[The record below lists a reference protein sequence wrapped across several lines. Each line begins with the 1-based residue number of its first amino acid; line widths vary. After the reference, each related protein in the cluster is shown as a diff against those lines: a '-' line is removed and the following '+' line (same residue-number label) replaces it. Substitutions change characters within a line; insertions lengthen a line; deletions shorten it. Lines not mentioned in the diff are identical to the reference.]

1 MDEAAKRVTGVLDE
15 FQKKQDDFLLD
26 LPIKAAG
33 GAAVGLTFGILT
45 KRFIKMRYSLLTGTT
60 LGCGMALER
69 YSQQLSAPYV
79 QPPSC
84 EINLAR
90 SRVFPDSLN
99 LGAISNLLKGS
110 SESAPPSDTAPVSEP
125 IETEPLKE
133 EPVSETA
140 EPVLE
145 SAEPVLESAEPL
157 LESAEVTDEPQK
169 EESIVDAVIDEI
181 KSDLN
186 KAATEVEEVAV
197 EVETAAQ
204 EVETV
209 AETVETVAE
218 KVEPIIPAAE
228 EIVEVAQE
236 VEEVAEVIEVAA
248 EKTAEIAENVEKA
261 TE

>member
-110 SESAPPSDTAPVSEP
+110 SESAPPSEIAPVSEP
-125 IETEPLKE
+125 IETEPVKE

-145 SAEPVLESAEPL
+145 SAEPVIESAEG
-157 LESAEVTDEPQK
+157 TDEPQK
-169 EESIVDAVIDEI
+169 DESIVDAVIDEI

>member
-1 MDEAAKRVTGVLDE
+1 
-15 FQKKQDDFLLD
+15 
-26 LPIKAAG
+26 
-33 GAAVGLTFGILT
+33 
-45 KRFIKMRYSLLTGTT
+45 MRYSLLTGTT

-90 SRVFPDSLN
+90 SRVFPESLN

-110 SESAPPSDTAPVSEP
+110 SESAPPSETAPVSEP
-125 IETEPLKE
+125 IETEP
-133 EPVSETA
+133 VI
-140 EPVLE
+140 
-145 SAEPVLESAEPL
+145 
-157 LESAEVTDEPQK
+157 ESAEVTDEPQK

-209 AETVETVAE
+209 A
-218 KVEPIIPAAE
+218 
-228 EIVEVAQE
+228 
-236 VEEVAEVIEVAA
+236 
-248 EKTAEIAENVEKA
+248 
-261 TE
+261 

>member
-1 MDEAAKRVTGVLDE
+1 
-15 FQKKQDDFLLD
+15 
-26 LPIKAAG
+26 
-33 GAAVGLTFGILT
+33 
-45 KRFIKMRYSLLTGTT
+45 MRYSLLTGTT

-99 LGAISNLLKGS
+99 LGTISNLLRGS
-110 SESAPPSDTAPVSEP
+110 SETAPVSEP
-125 IETEPLKE
+125 VETEPVKE
-133 EPVSETA
+133 EPVPETA

-145 SAEPVLESAEPL
+145 SAEPVI
-157 LESAEVTDEPQK
+157 ESAEVTDEPPK

-186 KAATEVEEVAV
+186 KVATEVEEVAV

-204 EVETV
+204 G
-209 AETVETVAE
+209 
-218 KVEPIIPAAE
+218 
-228 EIVEVAQE
+228 
-236 VEEVAEVIEVAA
+236 
-248 EKTAEIAENVEKA
+248 
-261 TE
+261 

>member
-1 MDEAAKRVTGVLDE
+1 
-15 FQKKQDDFLLD
+15 
-26 LPIKAAG
+26 
-33 GAAVGLTFGILT
+33 
-45 KRFIKMRYSLLTGTT
+45 MRYSLLTGTT

-140 EPVLE
+140 EP
-145 SAEPVLESAEPL
+145 L

-204 EVETV
+204 EVATV

-218 KVEPIIPAAE
+218 KVE

>member
-1 MDEAAKRVTGVLDE
+1 
-15 FQKKQDDFLLD
+15 
-26 LPIKAAG
+26 
-33 GAAVGLTFGILT
+33 
-45 KRFIKMRYSLLTGTT
+45 MRYSLLTGTT

-145 SAEPVLESAEPL
+145 SAE
-157 LESAEVTDEPQK
+157 VTDEPQK

-204 EVETV
+204 EVET
-209 AETVETVAE
+209 AAQTVETVAE

-228 EIVEVAQE
+228 EIVEVA
-236 VEEVAEVIEVAA
+236 
-248 EKTAEIAENVEKA
+248 
-261 TE
+261 

>member
-110 SESAPPSDTAPVSEP
+110 SESAPPSEIAPVSEP

-133 EPVSETA
+133 EPVPETA

-145 SAEPVLESAEPL
+145 SAEPVIESAEG
-157 LESAEVTDEPQK
+157 TNEPQK
-169 EESIVDAVIDEI
+169 DESIVDAVIDEI

>member
-1 MDEAAKRVTGVLDE
+1 
-15 FQKKQDDFLLD
+15 
-26 LPIKAAG
+26 
-33 GAAVGLTFGILT
+33 
-45 KRFIKMRYSLLTGTT
+45 MRYSLLTGTT

-110 SESAPPSDTAPVSEP
+110 SESAPPSETAPVSEP
-125 IETEPLKE
+125 IETEPVKE

-145 SAEPVLESAEPL
+145 SAEPVLESAEPV
-157 LESAEVTDEPQK
+157 LESAEPVIESAEGTDEPQK
-169 EESIVDAVIDEI
+169 DESIVDAVIDEI

-197 EVETAAQ
+197 EVETA
-204 EVETV
+204 
-209 AETVETVAE
+209 
-218 KVEPIIPAAE
+218 
-228 EIVEVAQE
+228 
-236 VEEVAEVIEVAA
+236 
-248 EKTAEIAENVEKA
+248 
-261 TE
+261 

>member
-1 MDEAAKRVTGVLDE
+1 
-15 FQKKQDDFLLD
+15 
-26 LPIKAAG
+26 
-33 GAAVGLTFGILT
+33 
-45 KRFIKMRYSLLTGTT
+45 MRYSLLTGTT

-145 SAEPVLESAEPL
+145 SAEPL

-204 EVETV
+204 
-209 AETVETVAE
+209 
-218 KVEPIIPAAE
+218 
-228 EIVEVAQE
+228 
-236 VEEVAEVIEVAA
+236 
-248 EKTAEIAENVEKA
+248 
-261 TE
+261 